1 MKKKKVI
8 ILTGILLI
16 IIILAIVI
24 TMYLMKRAK
33 YIYNV
38 EKVSEINYNII
49 NIDNRYGVIDKEGNV
64 IIEPNYDVIQ
74 IPNPSKPIFICMS
87 DYNTETKEYATKVL
101 NDKKEQILTGYE
113 SVQAIPTE
121 TTADGIPFE
130 KTVLKY
136 KMNYRANL

>member
-33 YIYNV
+33 YIYDV

-49 NIDNRYGVIDKEGNV
+49 NID
-64 IIEPNYDVIQ
+64 
-74 IPNPSKPIFICMS
+74 
-87 DYNTETKEYATKVL
+87 
-101 NDKKEQILTGYE
+101 KK
-113 SVQAIPTE
+113 
-121 TTADGIPFE
+121 
-130 KTVLKY
+130 
-136 KMNYRANL
+136 